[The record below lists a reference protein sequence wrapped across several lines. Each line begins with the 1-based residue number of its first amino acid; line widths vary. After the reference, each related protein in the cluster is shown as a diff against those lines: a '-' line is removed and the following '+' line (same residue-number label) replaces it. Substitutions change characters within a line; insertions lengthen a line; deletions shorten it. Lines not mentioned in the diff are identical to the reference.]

1 MRLIALDLGS
11 KTIGVAASD
20 ELGWTHALQTI
31 RRKSRTSDLEALAA
45 IVEEREPERIVLGLP
60 LNMDDSEGPAAERS
74 RRFAEWLK
82 ERFELPVVL
91 WDERLSTWE
100 AEAMMREASVK
111 RRKRRD
117 LVDAIAAERILR
129 SYLDAG
135 APEEGIP

>member
-31 RRKSRTSDLEALAA
+31 RRKSRASDLEALAA